1 MVFMDLTILA
11 MSFSEFIQ
19 KLPKPHSLE
28 VSDWTVVVA
37 GIGIVLCTLIVLI
50 LVFYAFGSFVS
61 KAEAASK
68 KRAAKRLEKKK
79 AKKAKKASAEGE
91 KAEPES
97 APAPVPVSISAPVPA
112 PAPVVEEGIS
122 GEVVAA
128 ISAAVYSMEGGNVK
142 IAAIRKQN
150 PITARNPWAQAAV
163 IDNTRPF

>member
-1 MVFMDLTILA
+1 MDFNTLA
-11 MSFSEFIQ
+11 FNFAEFI
-19 KLPKPHSLE
+19 KKIPKPHGLE

-37 GIGIVLCTLIVLI
+37 GIGIVLSTLILLI
-50 LVFYAFGSFVS
+50 LVFYAFGSLVS
-61 KAEAASK
+61 KAEESSK

-79 AKKAKKASAEGE
+79 AKAAKKAASDSSHED
-91 KAEPES
+91 KAESLPVSVSAPVS
-97 APAPVPVSISAPVPA
+97 APAPVI
-112 PAPVVEEGIS
+112 EEGIS